1 MIEQLTTIERQ
12 RALVLLLVVTL
23 GGLVLLIAGKD
34 DALGIHGALIM
45 LVSIAAIFYL
55 IAGYFAPE
63 PTDEPPGQ
71 LLRRA
76 EQGRHP
82 ARHDLGRRRPV
93 RRRLGGLAAR
103 LSQPQLRGRLDE
115 LRPAA
120 SGAHDQRHLRLR
132 RQRADRHVLLRH
144 AAHLAGAHSRP
155 AQPAVRA
162 LRLQPVLPA
171 RRHRLHDGRH
181 PVEGVRRARVVRRPL
196 AGRRLG
202 DLLRRLPAHADAAQ
216 GAAHLRRQLVLP
228 GVRPGRGD
236 AAHRQQ
242 PRRPGR
248 ASAAPRATRSSP
260 ACRMR

>member
-34 DALGIHGALIM
+34 EALGIHGALIM

-63 PTDEPPGQ
+63 PVDNRQDSYWDEPS
-71 LLRRA
+71 
-76 EQGRHP
+76 QGRHP
-82 ARHDLGRRRPV
+82 ARHDLGRLRPV
-93 RRRLGGLAAR
+93 HRRLGRLAAR
-103 LSQPQLRGRLDE
+103 LSQPELRGGVDE

-120 SGAHDQRHLRLR
+120 PRAHDQRHLRLR
-132 RQRADRHVLLRH
+132 RQCADRHVLLRH

-181 PVEGVRRARVVRRPL
+181 PVEGVRRARVVHRP
-196 AGRRLG
+196 
-202 DLLRRLPAHADAAQ
+202 
-216 GAAHLRRQLVLP
+216 
-228 GVRPGRGD
+228 RGC
-236 AAHRQQ
+236 
-242 PRRPGR
+242 
-248 ASAAPRATRSSP
+248 SSSG
-260 ACRMR
+260 